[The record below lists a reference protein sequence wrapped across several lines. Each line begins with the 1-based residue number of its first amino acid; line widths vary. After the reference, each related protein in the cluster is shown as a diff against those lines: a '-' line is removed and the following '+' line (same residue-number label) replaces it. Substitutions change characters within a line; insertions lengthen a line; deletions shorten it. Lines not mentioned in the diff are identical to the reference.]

1 MLRLIMML
9 PFLVVLVVFVLYNQ
23 TPGTMELPSVAW
35 QSSVGVIALIAAGIF
50 FVLGALLVWFSELG
64 QRRRA
69 RRAEQQIRT
78 LETQVA
84 DLHAQLT
91 QAQAQL
97 QAHAGAQT
105 PVQQGAYPLSGPQS
119 MPAITPPVVY

>member
-1 MLRLIMML
+1 MLRLILML
-9 PFLVVLVVFVLYNQ
+9 PFLIVLVAFVLYNQ
-23 TPGTMELPSVAW
+23 TPGTVELPSVAW
-35 QSSVGVIALIAAGIF
+35 QTSVGVIALISAGIF

-91 QAQAQL
+91 QAQA
-97 QAHAGAQT
+97 HAQTLT
-105 PVQQGAYPLSGPQS
+105 PVQHGAYPASGPQS
-119 MPAITPPVVY
+119 MPAITPPVIY